1 MTRALPRAAF
11 LATLALA
18 ASACGSGGAAPRTS
32 NPDAVEPTTRIRKQV
47 GELKPADLAR
57 FSIWEFA
64 LDEEGEPGQ
73 DEETVK
79 PRPDLEAVDP
89 AAGRFIVRA
98 EFVAQDGTRFDG
110 YVTAAEEDHVGYV
123 QPTIVTDRGQ
133 VGFWYGAF
141 APTRGELERDYQI
154 LGKAAADLFPLR
166 YRALV
171 PSYGPRLEGRVP
183 AFLHYASVED
193 ERIVSVR

>member
-79 PRPDLEAVDP
+79 PRPDLETVDP
-89 AAGRFIVRA
+89 EEGLFIVRA
-98 EFVAQDGTRFDG
+98 ELVAGDGTRFDG
-110 YVTAAEEDHVGYV
+110 YVTAAEEDHVGSI

-133 VGFWYGAF
+133 VNFWYGGF
-141 APTRGELERDYQI
+141 APTRAELEREYRI
-154 LGKAAADLFPLR
+154 LGKTAGDLFPVR

-171 PSYGPRLEGRVP
+171 PSRGAGLEGRVP
-183 AFLHYASVED
+183 AFLHFVSVD
-193 ERIVSVR
+193 DQRIVSVR